1 MSQPR
6 PSVFHINQSGEEQ
19 YDIDIELEHYIDTCP
34 PQSNLS
40 AAAVGP
46 GDIIVMPKSEGA
58 GADGDDAIIDVD
70 GGSHSLGITSIMSK
84 CASTLVNKKTAAAV
98 CFMGFCV
105 IVAVS
110 LSGAAEHNR
119 QRKQNALA
127 LAAINANVVGGKAG
141 KSNVVGG
148 KAGKSISF
156 CAPAQAVTCGQTFTD
171 EKVVLSDDLFCT
183 DDVGD
188 ATNPILRPLNAAI
201 TVNGPDAI
209 IDCKG
214 HTIRQMT
221 RLSAPACET
230 SPGND
235 LNPSRDRRNMKL
247 GCDIYY
253 QAGIILAN
261 GATAI
266 NCKVEQFYDGF
277 LVVDGGEVKKSEA
290 SRNHRGVVIE
300 DYTGSSSVSK
310 ISDV

>member
-1 MSQPR
+1 
-6 PSVFHINQSGEEQ
+6 
-19 YDIDIELEHYIDTCP
+19 
-34 PQSNLS
+34 
-40 AAAVGP
+40 
-46 GDIIVMPKSEGA
+46 
-58 GADGDDAIIDVD
+58 
-70 GGSHSLGITSIMSK
+70 MSK
-84 CASTLVNKKTAAAV
+84 CASTSLVNKKTAAAV
-98 CFMGFCV
+98 CVMGFCV

-119 QRKQNALA
+119 QQKQNALA
-127 LAAINANVVGGKAG
+127 LAAINANA
-141 KSNVVGG
+141 VGG

-171 EKVVLSDDLFCT
+171 EKVVLSDDLLCT
-183 DDVGD
+183 DDVDD
-188 ATNPILRPLNAAI
+188 ATNQILRTLNAAI

-221 RLSAPACET
+221 TLSAPACET

-235 LNPSRDRRNMKL
+235 LDPSRDRRNMKL
-247 GCDIYY
+247 NCDLYY
-253 QAGIILAN
+253 QAGIFLVN

-277 LVVDGGEVKKSEA
+277 LIVDGGEVKKSEA

-300 DYTGSSSVSK
+300 DYSGSSSVSK